1 MMVMVAWH
9 LCVRA
14 SLLVDVCGEKSIFGV
29 CVCVED
35 AAVVVRVQRGS
46 TGVAFLCEVCGTLPG
61 AGVTVG
67 GSKLAQQRGTVMK
80 RGGGS

>member
-1 MMVMVAWH
+1 MVMVA
-9 LCVRA
+9 
-14 SLLVDVCGEKSIFGV
+14 

-35 AAVVVRVQRGS
+35 AAVAVRVQRGS

-61 AGVTVG
+61 AGVG

>member
-29 CVCVED
+29 CVYVED
-35 AAVVVRVQRGS
+35 AAVAVRVQRGS